1 MAGGKGAVTQQMLSN
16 AEARMKQRIDALK
29 GTLEQQLQQLEKR
42 MKKWMEEKSVPQ
54 PTVKQEDLR
63 SLVRECVQESTLI
76 TNTPASAV
84 HGKSAF
90 QKGIYQSI
98 AQFIDDS
105 SRVETLLEG

>member
-1 MAGGKGAVTQQMLSN
+1 
-16 AEARMKQRIDALK
+16 MKQRINALK
-29 GTLEQQLQQLEKR
+29 STLEQQLQQLEKG

-54 PTVKQEDLR
+54 PTVKQEDLH
-63 SLVRECVQESTLI
+63 SLVRECVQESALV

-84 HGKSAF
+84 HGKFAV
-90 QKGIYQSI
+90 QKGIYQSV

>member
-1 MAGGKGAVTQQMLSN
+1 MAGGKGSVTQQMLTN

-29 GTLEQQLQQLEKR
+29 STLEEQLQQLER
-42 MKKWMEEKSVPQ
+42 GVKKWMEEKLVPQ
-54 PTVKQEDLR
+54 PTVNQEDLR
-63 SLVRECVQESTLI
+63 EMVRECVQESALV

-105 SRVETLLEG
+105 SQVETLLEG